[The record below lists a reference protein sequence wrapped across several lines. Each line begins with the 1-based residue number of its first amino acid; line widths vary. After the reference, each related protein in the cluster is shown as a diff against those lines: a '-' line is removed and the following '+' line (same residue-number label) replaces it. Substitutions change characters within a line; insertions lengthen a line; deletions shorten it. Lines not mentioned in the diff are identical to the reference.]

1 MHFLR
6 LQSPQEVLE
15 HWTIFREGHRTL
27 RQMSNSIVAE
37 DEYCKILTNLSA
49 RQDDVCIL
57 VVRDG
62 ERDIC
67 YGVACNSTAP
77 HSDRKTFEVTSFYHN
92 PARPDA
98 TLFLK
103 DEFQKWCREQG
114 VRSYLVTTRDTRRTS
129 GGTVDCF
136 LSEKYGFRKAYLAF
150 EFKL

>member
-1 MHFLR
+1 MQLLR
-6 LQSPQEVLE
+6 LGSPTDVLE
-15 HWTIFREGHRTL
+15 HWAVFREGHRTL
-27 RQMSNSIVAE
+27 RQMSNSIVPE
-37 DEYCKILTNLSA
+37 DEYCKILTNLSV
-49 RQDDVCIL
+49 RGDDVCIL

-92 PARPDA
+92 PARVDA

-103 DEFQKWCREQG
+103 GEFEKWCRTQG
-114 VRSYLVTTRDTRRTS
+114 VRSYLVTTRETRRTS

-150 EFKL
+150 EHKL